1 MPTVFDRVQ
10 SVVTDKLGVE
20 VEDVKPGASFVDDLN
35 ADSLDLVELIMA
47 FEEEFTTDDNVVEIS
62 DEDAENITTVQGAID
77 FLKGKGVSD

>member
-1 MPTVFDRVQ
+1 M
-10 SVVTDKLGVE
+10 
-20 VEDVKPGASFVDDLN
+20 
-35 ADSLDLVELIMA
+35 IMA